1 MTGLIHHT
9 PTRRAMLAITALVFA
24 GLAVQ
29 TLIRPDLVAQAVGN
43 GLRSA
48 NDYSELHAIYAGLW
62 LGHTALGLLAA
73 RHADRQPLLGDV
85 LALLIFSQAVGRGPC
100 DVGGAVGM
108 ARRRAARD
116 DGRRGHQRPD
126 LVAGSPKPGRS
137 AQIETGP

>member
-43 GLRSA
+43 GLRST

-85 LALLIFSQAVGRGPC
+85 LALLIFSQAVGRVMSVAQWGWP
-100 DVGGAVGM
+100 
-108 ARRRAARD
+108 
-116 DGRRGHQRPD
+116 DGVLRVMMVVEVISGLTLWLVRPSQG
-126 LVAGSPKPGRS
+126 VQPK
-137 AQIETGP
+137 